1 MLSKAIRRAQ
11 STYNVFTSD
20 IMTISIRVIN
30 KKAFCQICNFILFLH
45 DYGPLRVIQIL

>member
-20 IMTISIRVIN
+20 IMTISIRVRL
-30 KKAFCQICNFILFLH
+30 AFCQICNFILFLH